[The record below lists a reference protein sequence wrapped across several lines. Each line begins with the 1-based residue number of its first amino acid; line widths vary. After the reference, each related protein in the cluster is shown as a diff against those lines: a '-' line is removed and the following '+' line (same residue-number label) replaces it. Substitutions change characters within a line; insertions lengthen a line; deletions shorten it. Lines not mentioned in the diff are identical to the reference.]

1 MGSSQEA
8 TFKQEVM
15 VQMKFL
21 HELHEPAGPRPLETF
36 KSSQAFATIVQKS
49 VTLDRIGRAP
59 LFPVPCWLPVHCSFD
74 HPLVAWLAAAG
85 ITLPRL
91 HRINTLF
98 RYAQPFCDGTS
109 QAECVLSSCFLCRKQ
124 QGLVIGSGRKAI
136 LSLARAYYVL

>member
-1 MGSSQEA
+1 MTCGSGTTNFANEIFRACRFRSQ
-8 TFKQEVM
+8 FK
-15 VQMKFL
+15 
-21 HELHEPAGPRPLETF
+21 PLETF
-36 KSSQAFATIVQKS
+36 KSSAAFATIVQKTP

-59 LFPVPCWLPVHCSFD
+59 LFSVLCYLPAHCSFD

-91 HRINTLF
+91 QRINTLF

-124 QGLVIGSGRKAI
+124 GPRH
-136 LSLARAYYVL
+136 LSLGPTTYCS